1 MLIIFYIYTLENYI
15 KVGGLIH
22 PNRFFGSIPRNLY
35 AKDLFYLP

>member
-1 MLIIFYIYTLENYI
+1 MLVIFYIYTLEDYL

-22 PNRFFGSIPRNLY
+22 PNYPFGSVPRDLY